1 MIEYEVKVLDIDS
14 EAFAKK
20 VTDMGFAPQGEL
32 SFRRFLFDTVPPD
45 PNAIVRLRTD
55 GKKSSL
61 TYKSFLK
68 DAIDGVKEIEVEV
81 SDFDTCKQ
89 LLETSGLAVSS
100 YQENKRKIFLNPERP
115 DMEITIDS
123 WPGIP
128 PYAEVEGKSVE
139 DVEKTLAELEVDPE
153 KVTSAS
159 PKAIYK
165 LYGLDI
171 FGYDVLSF
179 ENLPPK
185 LSD

>member
-1 MIEYEVKVLDIDS
+1 MIEYEVKILDV
-14 EAFAKK
+14 EPEEFAKK
-20 VTDMGFAPQGEL
+20 VAAMGFVPQGEL

-45 PNAIVRLRTD
+45 PNAMVRLRTD
-55 GKKSSL
+55 GEKSSL
-61 TYKSFLK
+61 TYKSFLE

-81 SDFDTCKQ
+81 SDFDTCKN
-89 LLETSGLAVSS
+89 LLEASGLKVTS
-100 YQENKRKIFLNPERP
+100 YQENKRRIFLNPEKP
-115 DMEITIDS
+115 DTEITIDQ

-139 DVEKTLAELEVDPE
+139 DVEKILAELDVNPE